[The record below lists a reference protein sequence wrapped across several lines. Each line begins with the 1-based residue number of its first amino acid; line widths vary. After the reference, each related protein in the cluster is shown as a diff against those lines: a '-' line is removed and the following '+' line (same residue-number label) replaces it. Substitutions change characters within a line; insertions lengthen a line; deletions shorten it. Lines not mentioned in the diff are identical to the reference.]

1 MNILQRLLALLATVL
16 LVTMATG
23 CSKELPAA
31 RPGTLQYSEEARLF
45 YEKAMRSFYERDWEE
60 AEKRF
65 QKVRREYGQSR
76 YARWAELRL
85 ADIKFERDQLPEAIS
100 AYKTFVQTRR
110 LDPGIAYAQY
120 RVCQALFQQIN
131 DTIMLPPQEERDQGP
146 TTEAYQELRR
156 FKREYPTSRWDEQVD
171 YMLLDVT
178 GRLVRHELYVARFY
192 LREGNFPAAASR
204 ARYALQ
210 HYENSGLEPEALVL
224 LGETYLKMKQRPQAR
239 EAFHRVLTSYPDS
252 PFVVPARSFL
262 QEMSSGEVKP

>member
-1 MNILQRLLALLATVL
+1 MIMLRRLLLSLTMVLAI
-16 LVTMATG
+16 ATAPG
-23 CSKELPAA
+23 CSKDLPVA
-31 RPGTLQYSEEARLF
+31 RPGTLQYSEEARVS
-45 YEKAMRSFYERDWEE
+45 YEKAMRAYYERDWEE

-65 QKVRREYGQSR
+65 QKVRRDYAQSR

-120 RVCQALFQQIN
+120 RVCRALFMQIS

-146 TTEAYQELRR
+146 TTEAYGELRR
-156 FKREYPTSRWDEQVD
+156 FKKEHPSTRWDAEID

-178 GRLVRHELYVARFY
+178 GRLARHELYVARFY
-192 LREGNFPAAASR
+192 LKQDNFEAAAAR
-204 ARYALQ
+204 ARYALRT
-210 HYENSGLEPEALVL
+210 YENSGLEPEALVL
-224 LGETYLKMKQRPQAR
+224 LGETYLKMKKEREAR
-239 EAFHRVLTSYPDS
+239 ETFQRVLAVYPAS

-262 QEMSSGEVKP
+262 QEMSTP